1 MSGNLFDKFLTFRFR
16 WEKKIFFDN
25 KYKSWKRYI

>member
-1 MSGNLFDKFLTFRFR
+1 MR
-16 WEKKIFFDN
+16 KKIFFDN